1 MERKSARR
9 KVTVANVTC
18 GGRYCVHGLKREA
31 TTLVINKKNR
41 MKNFKNL
48 GKILSKTELT
58 KVKGGYIDPGGDAIL
73 CKATTTKC
81 KVYNLNGT
89 YQDGTCDTA
98 PASGPRLS
106 YCGCKVGTEIQEA
119 TECKP

>member
-1 MERKSARR
+1 MIFLFLTLLNYNYIIAKGKQA
-9 KVTVANVTC
+9 
-18 GGRYCVHGLKREA
+18 LK
-31 TTLVINKKNR
+31 L
-41 MKNFKNL
+41 KNFKNL